1 MFPTQT
7 AAMQFTTVTAVREH
21 YQLPDPVWR
30 SFIEVCGDPN
40 DDLKLL
46 AVLPPR
52 IVAASLERAQLP
64 EGSFLSAIQASHVG
78 LVYNLARRI
87 VHTRGGGDW
96 DSWKESSPFGD
107 RGAPG
112 PEGVATQ
119 GQDSQ
124 TSPKAERKLKM
135 NNIIDQADDGEF
147 TVQNEDTKAAWYQR
161 YLEVVGGWPQ
171 EEEEPTMEQLS
182 GVQRRL
188 QVQDTAPYV
197 DFAIFVPYGS
207 KALRAS
213 KFRNYTLTSS
223 GYTTKD
229 LPGPSGFIQWR
240 ACFRILRTTLIM
252 LDAVSLAA
260 LHNYEAHV
268 ERLTRTFSTAWHLI
282 YSADELARSSHSN
295 RLRSQLLMDLRGGR
309 TAPRN
314 WDPAR
319 PWDWV
324 FQQLILDDAFWQTQV
339 VGPALTWL
347 AAGSRGTP
355 KTPSEQL
362 AMSYMEGGLKAITP
376 SMDSKRQHSRSA
388 SRTWRRKKKR
398 NGQAEERGSPEP
410 KGSGDGGGKKGK
422 KGKGK
427 GATKQKC
434 YSWNNGTPPCGGL
447 SPRQTCAGKVQRL
460 HRCTVCNS
468 PGHPSKS
475 CPNRMQE

>member
-1 MFPTQT
+1 MESSRCKTRT
-7 AAMQFTTVTAVREH
+7 RR
-21 YQLPDPVWR
+21 LPGIKDT
-30 SFIEVCGDPN
+30 S
-40 DDLKLL
+40 KLL
-46 AVLPPR
+46 VDGPRRKRNPP
-52 IVAASLERAQLP
+52 
-64 EGSFLSAIQASHVG
+64 
-78 LVYNLARRI
+78 
-87 VHTRGGGDW
+87 W
-96 DSWKESSPFGD
+96 
-107 RGAPG
+107 
-112 PEGVATQ
+112 
-119 GQDSQ
+119 
-124 TSPKAERKLKM
+124 
-135 NNIIDQADDGEF
+135 NN
-147 TVQNEDTKAAWYQR
+147 
-161 YLEVVGGWPQ
+161 
-171 EEEEPTMEQLS
+171 LS

-240 ACFRILRTTLIM
+240 ACFGILRTTLIM
-252 LDAVSLAA
+252 LDAV
-260 LHNYEAHV
+260 
-268 ERLTRTFSTAWHLI
+268 
-282 YSADELARSSHSN
+282 
-295 RLRSQLLMDLRGGR
+295 LLGSPPQLRGPCGKAHPDIFHGVASHLQR
-309 TAPRN
+309 RRVSEVEPFKQVEIAAPHGPEGWKN
-314 WDPAR
+314 SPDAIGTHAR

-376 SMDSKRQHSRSA
+376 SAWTRSDNIRGPA
-388 SRTWRRKKKR
+388 SRTWRRKKR
-398 NGQAEERGSPEP
+398 NEHGQAEERGSPEP

-427 GATKQKC
+427 GGTKQKC
-434 YSWNNGTPPCGGL
+434 FSWNNGTPPCGGL
-447 SPRQTCAGKVQRL
+447 SPGQTCAGKVQRL

>member
-1 MFPTQT
+1 M
-7 AAMQFTTVTAVREH
+7 
-21 YQLPDPVWR
+21 
-30 SFIEVCGDPN
+30 
-40 DDLKLL
+40 
-46 AVLPPR
+46 
-52 IVAASLERAQLP
+52 AASLERAQLP

-447 SPRQTCAGKVQRL
+447 SPGQTCAGKVQRL